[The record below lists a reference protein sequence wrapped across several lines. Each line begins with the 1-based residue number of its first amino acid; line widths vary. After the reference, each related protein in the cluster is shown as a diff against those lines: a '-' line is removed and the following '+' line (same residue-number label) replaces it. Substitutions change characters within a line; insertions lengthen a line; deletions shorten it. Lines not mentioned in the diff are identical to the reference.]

1 MEEIKKNMTEETGTI
16 HAESEIREF
25 TRKTKDSRKKN
36 LETGVQPWMWPA
48 GFVLVV
54 VAVIVC
60 GILLC
65 KDPVATVILVSVLE
79 ILLAGCLCESPV
91 WLHGL
96 VIVLNVVLGIIF
108 HVAVFLILACV
119 VYLAG
124 ILLLHVMA
132 KEAYGV

>member
-1 MEEIKKNMTEETGTI
+1 MEEMKKNTTEEKEMF
-16 HAESEIREF
+16 HAETEISEF
-25 TRKTKDSRKKN
+25 TRKTKESKKKD
-36 LETGVQPWMWPA
+36 LELSSQPWMWPV
-48 GFVLVV
+48 GFALVLI
-54 VAVIVC
+54 AVIVC

-65 KDPVATVILVSVLE
+65 KNPVATVILVSILE
-79 ILLAGCLCESPV
+79 TLLAGCLCKSPV

-108 HVAVFLILACV
+108 HVTVFMILACV

-124 ILLLHVMA
+124 ILVLHVLE

>member
-1 MEEIKKNMTEETGTI
+1 MEEIKKNTTEEKGTF
-16 HAESEIREF
+16 HAEPEIREF
-25 TRKTKDSRKKN
+25 TRKTKDNKKKS
-36 LETGVQPWMWPA
+36 LEPGSQLWIWPA
-48 GFVLVV
+48 GFALVLI
-54 VAVIVC
+54 AVIVC

-65 KDPVATVILVSVLE
+65 KNPIATVILVSILE
-79 ILLAGCLCESPV
+79 TLLAGCLCKSPV

-108 HVAVFLILACV
+108 HVTVFMILACV

-124 ILLLHVMA
+124 ILVLHVLE